1 MFYRSRQH
9 TSVCRTD
16 EIYSCMIAP
25 VCHFAG
31 RIQQP
36 GRPSPWLHATMFCPD
51 ASLVSLFIL
60 ESNGHTFSYKFP
72 ESIVGNLWLNVN
84 CWFYSKAWQVVSM
97 GCSRW
102 REQRHIWHITSMM
115 GAWAK
120 RISVFDFS
128 MITPPPMVEISAHSF
143 PSSLMGAT
151 LSRKLSPTC
160 SVCSHTSSICPW
172 ISICQSPCPTVMK
185 MYFIIFL
192 TESTSHMSFTPG
204 CFPTKCLLSE
214 EWMNGWNHHILSVHP
229 SSVQVRN
236 MIFLCLSDALPL
248 FLLLSLLADLQNVY
262 AVTRS
267 LLWAFSQASLWPEEH
282 PFFLC
287 CLTPYTALMGQ
298 ALCPPPLKGYL
309 SLCHF
314 TTCSLIGQKRDSAFS
329 LTLFEVKHTI
339 SRTSLSSHSTEYSVF
354 SHWSIYN
361 IQFYTCVFFKLL
373 KLLIY
378 LHKWLF

>member
-1 MFYRSRQH
+1 
-9 TSVCRTD
+9 
-16 EIYSCMIAP
+16 
-25 VCHFAG
+25 
-31 RIQQP
+31 
-36 GRPSPWLHATMFCPD
+36 
-51 ASLVSLFIL
+51 
-60 ESNGHTFSYKFP
+60 
-72 ESIVGNLWLNVN
+72 
-84 CWFYSKAWQVVSM
+84 
-97 GCSRW
+97 
-102 REQRHIWHITSMM
+102 
-115 GAWAK
+115 
-120 RISVFDFS
+120 
-128 MITPPPMVEISAHSF
+128 
-143 PSSLMGAT
+143 
-151 LSRKLSPTC
+151 
-160 SVCSHTSSICPW
+160 
-172 ISICQSPCPTVMK
+172 
-185 MYFIIFL
+185 
-192 TESTSHMSFTPG
+192 
-204 CFPTKCLLSE
+204 
-214 EWMNGWNHHILSVHP
+214 MNGWNHHILSVHP